1 MSPGLASVPP
11 LPSVP
16 WRADGAAT
24 RGDHQGIPA
33 TAATQEINPRVE
45 VRIPTVYFS
54 VYLGLVLRKIDERGN
69 IAKVN
74 VEIPNTVKVV

>member
-24 RGDHQGIPA
+24 RGDHRGIPV

-45 VRIPTVYFS
+45 FKIPTVYFS